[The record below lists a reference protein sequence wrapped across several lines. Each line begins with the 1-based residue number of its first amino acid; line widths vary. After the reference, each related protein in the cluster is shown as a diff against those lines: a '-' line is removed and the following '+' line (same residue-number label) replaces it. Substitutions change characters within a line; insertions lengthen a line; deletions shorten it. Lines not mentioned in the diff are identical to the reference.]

1 MKLYIYDHCPFCI
14 KARMVFGLKQV
25 PVTLHMML
33 NDDVDTPTRMVGKKM
48 VPILEKEDGTCMG
61 ESMDIVRYID
71 ARYPMPSGEAQ
82 SVLAGSTRP
91 EIAAWCQ
98 SASNAINALCMPRW
112 IELAQHEFSTQSARA
127 YFQHK
132 KEAMIGPFAEAKA
145 NSTALIEQVNAHLVE
160 LAPRI
165 ASPNAVNGTLS
176 EDDFTLFPLLRQ
188 LSVVK
193 GVHYPVAVE
202 TYRREMAA
210 RTGVALQD
218 DIAC

>member
-25 PVTLHMML
+25 PVAVQMLL
-33 NDDVDTPTRMVGKKM
+33 NDDVDTPTRMVGKKL
-48 VPILEKEDGTCMG
+48 VPILEKEDGTYMG

-71 ARYPMPSGEAQ
+71 ERYTMPTGEKQ
-82 SVLAGSTRP
+82 SVLAGDTRP
-91 EIAAWCQ
+91 EVTAWCQ
-98 SASNAINALCMPRW
+98 PASKAINSLCMPRW
-112 IELAQHEFSTQSARA
+112 IELAQHEFTTQAARD

-145 NSTALIEQVNAHLVE
+145 NSAALIEQVNAHLLE
-160 LAPRI
+160 LAPLI
-165 ASPNAVNGTLS
+165 ASPQAVNGTLS
-176 EDDFTLFPLLRQ
+176 EDDFALFPLLRQ
-188 LSVVK
+188 LSVVN
-193 GVHYPVAVE
+193 GVHYPEAVE
-202 TYRREMAA
+202 AYRREMAK